1 MKDKLSR
8 MSLSI
13 FFLITCVLCCRVFG
27 DTFTKISGT
36 GVYHGYAKSKN
47 VSGKNLVETVEKGP
61 LYLNLAE
68 YDIEYNSKG
77 RNDFVSLMQI
87 NDQIHLEME
96 TREFEKAL
104 KYEADRG
111 PLFILIEIDSPGGRV
126 DLAIRMC
133 NELTSLNYCK
143 TVAYIGGG
151 KFGGAFSAG
160 AALALACDMIYM
172 ADNTVIGAATMITVS
187 KEGKPEDIND
197 AMGEDTGE
205 KMGSAWRN
213 YLASLAQ
220 RNGRSPMLAKAM
232 EDKDIEVIEVKQDGK
247 SRFID
252 PVNKRAGQ
260 KVVKTWSKKGSLLT
274 LTAGDAV
281 KSKMADGIA
290 PSRSHV
296 LVKLDAGG
304 KKVVANQQMA
314 EVRQKYDLIISRLKT
329 LDARMDLGIRKLN
342 STNSRRTALKSMR
355 RLIRDTKYMLRM
367 KQEFGADIPADEANL
382 QRFLNAV
389 TAEYENLKSYR
400 Y

>member
-1 MKDKLSR
+1 MKAKFSKLC
-8 MSLSI
+8 LTY
-13 FFLITCVLCCRVFG
+13 FLVIICVLWSYGFG
-27 DTFTKISGT
+27 DTFSKITGT
-36 GVYHGYAKSKN
+36 EVYHGYAKSKN

-68 YDIEYNSKG
+68 YDIEYNATG
-77 RNDFVSLMQI
+77 RNEFVSLMRI
-87 NDQIHLEME
+87 PDQIHLEME
-96 TREFEKAL
+96 TAAFEKAI

-151 KFGGAFSAG
+151 RYGGAFSAG

-187 KEGKPEDIND
+187 KEGKPEDVKD
-197 AMGEDTGE
+197 AIGEDVGE

-220 RNGRSPMLAKAM
+220 RNGRSAMLAKAM
-232 EDKDIEVIEVKQDGK
+232 EDKEIEVVEVRRDGK

-252 PVNKRAGQ
+252 PINKRAGQ
-260 KVVKTWSKKGSLLT
+260 KVFKTWSKKGSLLT
-274 LTAGDAV
+274 LTAPDAV
-281 KSKMADGIA
+281 KCGMADA
-290 PSRSHV
+290 LAASKAHV
-296 LVKLDAGG
+296 LMDLNAADAKLIM
-304 KKVVANQQMA
+304 NHQMSEA
-314 EVRQKYDLIISRLKT
+314 RQKYDLIMGRLKT
-329 LDARMDLGIRKLN
+329 LDARMDLGLRRLN
-342 STNSRRTALKSMR
+342 NTTSRRQALKSMR
-355 RLIRDTKYMLRM
+355 KLIRDTKYMLRM
-367 KQEFGADIPADEANL
+367 KQEFGEDIPADEANL
-382 QRFLNAV
+382 QMFLNAV
-389 TAEYENLKSYR
+389 KAEYENLKSYR